1 MQYCEYMSCM
11 DWLRMKIWWIN
22 ETGPK
27 MEMQWKNTVK
37 YTKTK
42 TVGQN
47 RKNANKNLNIE

>member
-1 MQYCEYMSCM
+1 
-11 DWLRMKIWWIN
+11 
-22 ETGPK
+22 